1 MLPFEESV
9 RLLFVFAEEQV
20 SANII
25 VNLNIIMIKSEG
37 LYLDI
42 MTHGVLREKLV
53 RQDCF
58 DKNLR
63 E

>member
-25 VNLNIIMIKSEG
+25 VNLNIIMIMSVG

-42 MTHGVLREKLV
+42 MTYGLLREK
-53 RQDCF
+53 
-58 DKNLR
+58 
-63 E
+63 